1 MIDELFAL
9 AAVKGKAALVPEAIG
24 EEALQDRV
32 A

>member
-1 MIDELFAL
+1 MIDELFARV
-9 AAVKGKAALVPEAIG
+9 AVEGEATFVPEAIG